1 MAYKFYNPNPND
13 KFTDDCV
20 IRAISKFLDQS
31 WDTTY
36 IELFKFAYQEKD
48 MMNKD
53 SIWGM
58 FLDELGY
65 KRHAIPDTCPY
76 CYTIKDFC
84 KDHPNGSFIVG
95 TGTHVVAVI
104 DGDYYDTGDTE
115 TYTPIY
121 YWS

>member
-1 MAYKFYNPNPND
+1 MAFKFYNPNPNE

-20 IRAISKFLDQS
+20 IRALSKFLDKS
-31 WDTTY
+31 WDMVY
-36 IELFKFAYQEKD
+36 IELFQFVYKEKD

-58 FLDELGY
+58 YLDELGY
-65 KRHAIPDTCPY
+65 KRKAIPDTCPY
-76 CYTIKDFC
+76 CYTINDFC

-95 TGTHVVAVI
+95 TGTHVVAIV
-104 DGDYYDTGDTE
+104 DGDYYDTGDTGN
-115 TYTPIY
+115 YTPIY

>member
-1 MAYKFYNPNPND
+1 MAYKFYNPNPNN
-13 KFTDDCV
+13 KLTDDCV

-31 WDTTY
+31 WDITY

-53 SIWGM
+53 SIWGAY
-58 FLDELGY
+58 LDELGY
-65 KRHAIPDTCPY
+65 TRHAIPDTCPY

-84 KDHPNGSFIVG
+84 KDHPNGSYLVG
-95 TGTHVVAVI
+95 TGTHVVAII
-104 DGDYYDTGDTE
+104 DGDYYDTGDTGA
-115 TYTPIY
+115 YTPIY

>member
-13 KFTDDCV
+13 KLTDDCV

-104 DGDYYDTGDTE
+104 DGDYYDTGDTG